1 MRVLSLSSL
10 VVAAACVPALAA
22 AQAQAQT
29 PAPQPAAAQAAA
41 ADETRSLFDPLP
53 RQFQIGGRLSSISG
67 DPARWQRYEDL
78 RDGLLFTDARY
89 ERLWEATG
97 QLFRASADKVGWR
110 DQRYT
115 GLFERPGVLRISG
128 FWDEIPQFYS
138 VDTRTAYTT
147 ADPGVLTLPDATQ
160 MSIQNA
166 QANLNAYVPI
176 SPQFDL
182 RERRD
187 IGLATVK
194 VTPNANLDLSTTFR
208 TQRHVGELPWG
219 ASFGFSNDVEVP
231 LPYNSRANDLN
242 IGAEWTNDRHM
253 LRVAYDGSWFD
264 NHDPTLVWDSPLRL
278 TDDVELPG
286 RGRMSLWPSNQAQ
299 TVSFGGFTKLAR
311 RTQLTGFLSYG
322 VWTNDSTLQPFT
334 INAALPT
341 LPLPRPTT
349 EGEAQVFS
357 TNLSL
362 VSRPMDD
369 WRLSARLRVY
379 NFANET
385 PHAVIPQY
393 VSYDSEVSDSLTGG
407 TELYAHNRQTF
418 TADATWTGLA
428 NLALGIGYTH
438 NGSGY
443 DFRIFEDTGEHVLTL
458 TADAVGLP
466 RGSVR
471 AQLELADRTGS
482 GLNEDLLVHIGEQPA
497 MRHYDLADR
506 SRTKFT
512 GIFDFVLRDDWI
524 LSATAGFGQDDYDD
538 SYFGLQETSFEIF
551 GLGVD
556 YQNAS
561 GFGGGASYNYEHY
574 NGFQQSRSASPGE
587 QAADPARDWTTDSS
601 ERVHYFSFYV
611 TPPRFGR
618 NTEARL
624 SYDFSDARANYV
636 YGVVPGGP
644 LPPPSQLPE
653 AYNKLQDFRLD
664 VRHRLSGRLAA
675 TLSYRYEPLRVYD
688 FAMDPSVVDGIVQP
702 SSLVLGYVYRPYTTH
717 SGVVGLLYS
726 W

>member
-1 MRVLSLSSL
+1 MRVLSLFSL
-10 VVAAACVPALAA
+10 VTSVACLPGLVA
-22 AQAQAQT
+22 AQT
-29 PAPQPAAAQAAA
+29 PATPASAQATPVV
-41 ADETRSLFDPLP
+41 ESRSLFDPAP
-53 RQFQIGGRLSSISG
+53 RQFQIGGRLSSVSG

-89 ERLWEATG
+89 ERLWEDTG
-97 QLFRASADKVGWR
+97 QFFSASADKVGWR
-110 DQRYT
+110 DQRFT
-115 GLFERPGVLRISG
+115 GLFERPGLLRISG

-138 VDTRTAYTT
+138 IDTRTAYTT

-160 MSIQNA
+160 LSIQNG

-187 IGLATVK
+187 VGVAKLL
-194 VTPNANLDLSTTFR
+194 VTPTPNLDLSTTYR
-208 TQRHVGELPWG
+208 MQRHVGELPWG

-231 LPYNSRANDLN
+231 LPYNSRANDLT
-242 IGAEWTNDRHM
+242 IGAEWTNQRHM

-264 NHDPTLVWDSPLRL
+264 NHDDTLVWDSPLRR
-278 TDDVELPG
+278 DDGVELPG
-286 RGRMSLWPSNQAQ
+286 RGRTSLWPSNQAQ

-334 INAALPT
+334 INSALPT
-341 LPLPRPTT
+341 LPLPRQTT

-362 VSRPMDD
+362 VSRPLDNL
-369 WRLSARLRVY
+369 RLSARLRVY
-379 NFANET
+379 DFANET
-385 PHAVIPQY
+385 PHAAIPQF
-393 VSYDSEVSDSLTGG
+393 VSYDSEVSDSLLTGP
-407 TELYAHNRQTF
+407 EVYAHNRQTF
-418 TADATWTGLA
+418 AGDATWTGFSHF
-428 NLALGIGYTH
+428 ALGVGYTH

-443 DFRIFEDTGEHVLTL
+443 DFRIFEDTSENVLTL

-466 RGSVR
+466 RGTVR
-471 AQLELADRTGS
+471 AQLEFADRTGS
-482 GLNEDLLVHIGEQPA
+482 GLDEDLLAQIGEQPA

-512 GIFDFVLRDDWI
+512 GQFDFVLNDEWT
-524 LSATAGFGQDDYDD
+524 LSASAGLGQDDYDE
-538 SYFGLQETSFEIF
+538 SYFGLQESSFEIF
-551 GLGVD
+551 GVGVD
-556 YQNAS
+556 YQNPS
-561 GFGGGASYNYEHY
+561 GLGAGASYNYEHY

-601 ERVHYFSFYV
+601 ERVHYFSIYV
-611 TPPRFGR
+611 TPPRIGS

-624 SYDFSDARANYV
+624 SYDLADARATYV
-636 YGVVPGGP
+636 YGLAPGSPLTPPVP
-644 LPPPSQLPE
+644 LPE

-664 VRHRLSGRLAA
+664 VRHRLTGQLAL
-675 TLSYRYEPLRVYD
+675 TLAYRYEPSRVFD
-688 FAMDPSVVDGIVQP
+688 FALDPSVVDGIVQP

-717 SGVVGLLYS
+717 SGVVGLLYA